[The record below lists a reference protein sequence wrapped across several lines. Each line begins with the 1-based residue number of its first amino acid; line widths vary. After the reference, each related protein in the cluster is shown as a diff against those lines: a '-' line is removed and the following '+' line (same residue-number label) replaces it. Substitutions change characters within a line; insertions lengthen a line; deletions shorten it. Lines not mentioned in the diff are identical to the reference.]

1 MPPRFNEIRTVL
13 TRNGFACERSAKHET
28 WIRRDE
34 NTGGVEAKTT
44 VSHGNKEIKV
54 PKTFRD
60 ILRQSKKTEE
70 EFYRVLKGRSKKD
83 GENAP
88 QEQGHSTGA

>member
-1 MPPRFNEIRTVL
+1 VPPRCNEVRTVL
-13 TRNGFACERSAKHET
+13 THNGFARERSAKHET

-34 NTGGVEAKTT
+34 RGRVEARTF

-54 PKTFRD
+54 PKTLRD

-70 EFYRVLKGRSKKD
+70 EFYRVLRG
-83 GENAP
+83 
-88 QEQGHSTGA
+88 